1 MDMCH
6 NKEKIIFVEQEGDK
20 TLEAKIFDK
29 TSSTWKTYGA
39 KLNHRGTK
47 IIHDGKNDDI
57 MMPL

>member
-20 TLEAKIFDK
+20 TIEAKIFDK
-29 TSSTWKTYGA
+29 TSSTWKTYEA
-39 KLNHRGTK
+39 ELNHTGTK
-47 IIHDGKNDDI
+47 IIHDRKNDDI